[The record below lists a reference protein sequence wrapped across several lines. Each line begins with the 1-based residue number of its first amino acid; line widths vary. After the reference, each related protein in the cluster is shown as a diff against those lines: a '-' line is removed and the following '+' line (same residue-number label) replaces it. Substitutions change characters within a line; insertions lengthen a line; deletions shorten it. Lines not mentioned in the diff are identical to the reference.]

1 MSKEKKEAAEEKVES
16 VVDNTKEVSHEDL
29 EALKSFT
36 QEIREK
42 VESLEKADI
51 EKQETIE
58 ALNEVISRREGELE
72 KAGEEIAKLLQELE
86 TTQAKLA
93 LAEKEIADAAER
105 DLLSSRLDLL
115 AVKNLLRSSEEDQ
128 IKQATK
134 IKEMSN
140 EEFSA
145 YVEDLEDIKNQI
157 LASIK
162 PTSEAVAKTEET
174 PKGVSKEEATVE
186 QEESS
191 EKEETSELEQTVE
204 QIAEEVSKDQ
214 NLDEGTATEAV
225 KLIKE
230 LLAQASQ
237 KAGKAT
243 AKKEETVEE
252 ESTTVSP
259 TNFESAAILR
269 PKVSRDFSSL
279 GKGFAE
285 RLSRK

>member
-174 PKGVSKEEATVE
+174 PKGVSKEE
-186 QEESS
+186 SS